1 MTEPAACRPHLL
13 YVAFAFPPSTASS
26 VYRCV
31 AVPNEFA
38 AAGWDVTV
46 LTIHGDIWSEV
57 SGRDD
62 ELLRSVDE
70 RIRVVRI
77 SDGGSE
83 EAGRGDLRRFS
94 KLRVVAPFLWNKL
107 REYRSRAHFPERFHG
122 LWLPVARAA
131 ARSIH
136 DEHPVDLVM
145 ASASPYVSLEV
156 ARSIPGIPYVLDYRD
171 AWAFHTFSGKE
182 NFSPRS
188 RAGRIEASLLRGAAQ
203 IWFVNRQILEEYG
216 RRYPFA
222 RARMREVPNG
232 FDPQPGHQKPKIEPQ
247 ERPVFGYLGTIP
259 HVNTPLRPFFAGW
272 RRAFGVGTDSTEP
285 RALADIRGK
294 LSSSGR
300 VSADI
305 LDLFESM
312 KKHGVEYRGPISK
325 REVAAFYQS
334 LDALIL
340 LLPGGKYVTGG
351 KTAEYVATGLPIVS
365 VHDLSNA
372 TTDLLRDY
380 PLWFPAETL
389 TEEGISRAFEAAYE
403 YLQDPDQERADAA
416 WEYGQTFLR
425 SRMLMPVI
433 AELAD
438 IARNHAKFEE
448 QVRAE
453 RPGIPTLNNAELV
466 AEAEPGTRPARRLNI
481 GVIAADPDTAPG
493 FVEHLSQRLSSIA
506 DVPPAMWAAHP
517 GVTDTASYSL
527 PAPSLPSVIRR
538 GLKPLVAAPSVVG
551 QVGGLIERTLLAG
564 NFARMVRLDPEV
576 RSLVQKSDVIVA
588 ADDVAIRAVWAL
600 RGSTDAELVHGP
612 AALVHAFRR
621 ASGR

>member
-1 MTEPAACRPHLL
+1 MMHTATRRPHLL

-38 AAGWDVTV
+38 RAGWDVTV
-46 LTIHGDIWSEV
+46 LTIDGDIWSEV

-62 ELLRSVDE
+62 ELLRSVHE
-70 RIRVVRI
+70 HIRIVRI

-83 EAGRGDLRRFS
+83 ESGRGDLRRFS
-94 KLRVVAPFLWNKL
+94 KLRVDAPFLWNKL
-107 REYRSRAHFPERFHG
+107 REFRSRAHFPERFHG
-122 LWLPVARAA
+122 LWLPEARSA

-136 DEHPVDLVM
+136 AERPVDLVM

-188 RAGRIEASLLRGAAQ
+188 RAGRLEASLLRDAAQ
-203 IWFVNRQILEEYG
+203 IWFVNRQILEEYA

-222 RARMREVPNG
+222 RERMREVPNG
-232 FDPQPGHQKPKIEPQ
+232 FDPQPGHQKPKIEAA
-247 ERPVFGYLGTIP
+247 ERPTFGYLGTIP

-272 RRAFGVGTDSTEP
+272 HRAFGVGSDSEEP

-305 LDLFESM
+305 LALFEGM
-312 KKHGVEYRGPISK
+312 KEHGLEYRGPISK

-351 KTAEYVATGLPIVS
+351 KTAEYVASGLPIVS

-372 TTDLLRDY
+372 TTDLLQDY
-380 PLWFPAETL
+380 PLWFPAKAL
-389 TEEGISRAFEAAYE
+389 TEEGISRALEEAYE
-403 YLQDPDQERADAA
+403 YLQDPDQQRADAA
-416 WEYGQTFLR
+416 WEYGQQFLR
-425 SRMLMPVI
+425 SSMLKPVI
-433 AELAD
+433 AELAS
-438 IARNHAKFEE
+438 IVSSCAGPE
-448 QVRAE
+448 VRACPE
-453 RPGIPTLNNAELV
+453 TTALRDCRPTQQT
-466 AEAEPGTRPARRLNI
+466 EPRAAAKPARRVKV
-481 GVIAADPDTAPG
+481 GVIAADPSTGPK
-493 FVEHLSQRLSSIA
+493 FVEHLSQRLSTIA
-506 DVPPAMWAAHP
+506 DEPPMVWAAHP
-517 GVTDTASYSL
+517 GDDDSSAGTL
-527 PAPSLPSVIRR
+527 PLPHLSPRLKSA
-538 GLKPLVAAPSVVG
+538 LKPVTAAPGVLG
-551 QVGGLIERTLLAG
+551 QVGRLIERSLLARS
-564 NFARMVRLDPEV
+564 FARAVGVNPNIA
-576 RSLVQKSDVIVA
+576 SLMQDSDIIVA

-600 RGSTDAELVHGP
+600 QQRSDAELVYGP
-612 AALVHAFRR
+612 AALVHAFRKI
-621 ASGR
+621 SGG